1 MKLTTKKLK
10 QMIREALSEVHNE
23 SMDHGEM
30 ARRYYPEERDE
41 IRVDSKEDGGWIIT
55 GTYKGRRVNIDS
67 SYKRGGEASIRD
79 WDNSPRYMMARELL
93 GHFGGPGSDEG
104 ESFNIGKPDLDSTDI
119 YIDGKIV

>member
-1 MKLTTKKLK
+1 VKLTTKKLK
-10 QMIREALSEVHNE
+10 QMIREALSEVRNE
-23 SMDHGEM
+23 SMDHGE
-30 ARRYYPEERDE
+30 RDE
-41 IRVDSKEDGGWIIT
+41 IRVASKEDGGWIIT

-93 GHFGGPGSDEG
+93 YHFGGPHSEEG

-119 YIDGKIV
+119 YIDGNPV